1 MRSIIILIYCIFTL
15 TSLGYATEKPK
26 ENPFGSLKFLGTVV
40 ESNPSNSIAIMR
52 EAKSKTLDFYRVG
65 DDLLGYRIVKIKRG
79 SLVLLKD
86 GKTTSLELP
95 SSSELEPVLNI
106 REGEM
111 VINRAAIAK
120 RIPELND
127 AYKQVLPVP
136 YISGGKVVGIKLAKI
151 KDKDLASKAGIRE
164 GDIITKVNNQNLNS
178 LSNALKLYASAR
190 NNNVITIQVQR
201 GRETKDLV
209 YHLN

>member
-1 MRSIIILIYCIFTL
+1 
-15 TSLGYATEKPK
+15 
-26 ENPFGSLKFLGTVV
+26 
-40 ESNPSNSIAIMR
+40 
-52 EAKSKTLDFYRVG
+52 
-65 DDLLGYRIVKIKRG
+65 
-79 SLVLLKD
+79 
-86 GKTTSLELP
+86 
-95 SSSELEPVLNI
+95 
-106 REGEM
+106 M

-178 LSNALKLYASAR
+178 LSNALKLYASVR

>member
-26 ENPFGSLKFLGTVV
+26 ENLFSSLKFLGTVV

-127 AYKQVLPVP
+127 AYKQVLPIP

-178 LSNALKLYASAR
+178 LSNALKLYASVR

>member
-1 MRSIIILIYCIFTL
+1 MKSIIILIYCIFTL
-15 TSLGYATEKPK
+15 TSLGFATEKPK
-26 ENPFGSLKFLGTVV
+26 ENPFDSLKFLGTVV
-40 ESNPSNSIAIMR
+40 ESNPANSIAIMR
-52 EAKSKTLDFYRVG
+52 EAKSKTLDFYKAG

-111 VINRAAIAK
+111 VINRAAMAK

-127 AYKQVLPVP
+127 AYKQVLPIP

-164 GDIITKVNNQNLNS
+164 GDIVTKVNNQKIDS
-178 LSNALKLYASAR
+178 LSNALKLYASVR
-190 NNNVITIQVQR
+190 NNNLITIQVQR
-201 GRETKDLV
+201 GRETKELV